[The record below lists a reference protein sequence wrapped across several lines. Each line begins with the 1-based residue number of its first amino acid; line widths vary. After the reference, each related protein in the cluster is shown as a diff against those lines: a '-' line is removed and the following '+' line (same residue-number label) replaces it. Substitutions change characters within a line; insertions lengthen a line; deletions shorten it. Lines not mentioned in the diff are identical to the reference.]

1 VSSKQQTIDVDVII
15 LGGSMTASV
24 LALTLKSQG
33 LNVAML
39 DAGSH
44 PRFSLGES
52 LLKPTVFWM
61 RLLAKKFNLPALDVL
76 ADLARIS
83 NEIAPTS
90 GVKRCFGFV
99 RHGAGKLKVEDQW
112 FSNVPVSYDE
122 DVLEGHLFRQDTDAY
137 LFTEAINHAVA
148 TSSGQPIEKI
158 AFEPDH
164 VSVCTPEAEYLAHYL
179 VDCGSAKSL
188 VAEQLKLREEPCRWL
203 TQSRSIFTHMV
214 GVKNFEDCHAA
225 PQAGLNWSQGTLHH
239 LLEDAWV
246 WVIPFNNYAKS
257 KNPRV
262 SVGVTFFG
270 KRCPPSDLTPQAE
283 WQALLSQYPALMA
296 QFGTATAVRPWIGT
310 GKLAYSSRTAIGPRY
325 CLLGQSYG
333 GIDALYSRGLLNT
346 MQCVNLISDLLCDA
360 VKQQN
365 FSTAQFAP
373 IQLLQDNLLEIN
385 DLLTHGSYL
394 GFASSRLT
402 TWWLSL
408 WTQIEQLSI
417 KQARQGLDQL
427 DVAKQ
432 KPAEQVPAKKWDPV
446 SALVE
451 DETVLNVLRAATTSM
466 QAYEA
471 GDLSEKQTCE
481 QLLAQTE
488 PLAEFGFDIRNS
500 EQLLNRVLFNKDA
513 RNLLQCELELTTLLD
528 DLGNAIQSQAPIK
541 AFPGVQTLVRFLS
554 TQMMKQMRA
563 VRNKASADGAEDHY
577 VIEFTSNELTQLLRE
592 TSTRLELDD
601 AALETVNAITD
612 GIESIS
618 LSVTTAGQL
627 APTDNWT
634 THLKFRSTNAQ
645 LECMTS
651 VAPDKHKLLIQS
663 ATDKQIL
670 QVICQVTPE
679 VSALVLGA
687 GDDSIAQY
695 LTGHSVG

>member
-1 VSSKQQTIDVDVII
+1 
-15 LGGSMTASV
+15 MTASV

-39 DAGSH
+39 DPGSH

-61 RLLAKKFNLPALDVL
+61 RLLAKKFNVPALDVI
-76 ADLARIS
+76 ADLGRIS

-99 RHGAGKLKVEDQW
+99 RHGQGRLKVEDQW
-112 FSNVPVSYDE
+112 FSNVPVSYEE

-137 LFTEAINHAVA
+137 LFTQAITQDVV

-158 AFEPDH
+158 DVETDH
-164 VSVCTPEAEYLAHYL
+164 VAVCTPDVEYRAQYL

-188 VAEQLKLREEPCRWL
+188 VAEQFNLREQPARWL
-203 TQSRSIFTHMV
+203 TQSRSIFSHMI
-214 GVKNFEDCHAA
+214 GVKNFEDCQAA
-225 PQAGLNWSQGTLHH
+225 PQPGLNWSQGTLHH

-246 WVIPFNNYAKS
+246 WVIPFNNYARS

-270 KRCPPSDLTPQAE
+270 SRSQTSGLTPQAE

-310 GKLAYSSRTAIGPRY
+310 GKLAYSSQAAIGPRY

-346 MQCVNLISDLLCDA
+346 MQSINLISDLLTDA
-360 VKQQN
+360 IKQQD
-365 FSTAQFAP
+365 FSPQRFAP
-373 IQLLQDNLLEIN
+373 LQALQDNLLEIN

-394 GFASSRLT
+394 GFGSSRLT

-417 KQARQGLDQL
+417 KQARQGLDHI
-427 DVAKQ
+427 DGSEGHKTKAWN
-432 KPAEQVPAKKWDPV
+432 PA
-446 SALVE
+446 SAVVE
-451 DETVLNVLRAATTSM
+451 DETVLKVLREANVTMAA
-466 QAYEA
+466 YKA
-471 GDLSEKQTCE
+471 GELNEKQACE
-481 QLLAQTE
+481 HLLTQTQ
-488 PLAEFGFDIRNS
+488 PLAEFGFDIRNT

-513 RNLLQCELELTTLLD
+513 RNLLQSELELTTLLD
-528 DLGNAIQSQAPIK
+528 ELGHAISSQIPIR
-541 AFPGVQTLVRFLS
+541 ALPGVQTLVRFLS
-554 TQMMKQMRA
+554 TQMMKHKRA
-563 VRNKASADGAEDHY
+563 ARKKAPGEDADHQ
-577 VIEFTSNELTQLLRE
+577 IEMAFTSSELGKLLRQ
-592 TSTRLELDD
+592 TSGRLELDD
-601 AALETVNAITD
+601 AALATVNTITD

-618 LSVTTAGQL
+618 LCVTTQAQPKPAGS
-627 APTDNWT
+627 WT
-634 THLKFRSTNAQ
+634 THLRFQSMAGQ
-645 LECMTS
+645 LECLTLI
-651 VAPDKHKLLIQS
+651 AADTHKLLIQGS
-663 ATDKQIL
+663 TQKETL
-670 QVICQVTPE
+670 RVICQVTPA

-687 GDDSIAQY
+687 CFDSVTQY
-695 LTGHSVG
+695 LAGHSVG